1 MKLITIFTFA
11 CHAIP
16 NAISAFTPST
26 LVTIPSAFTQA
37 THSSQFIFH
46 NRHHN
51 RRNPQLQESPTDL
64 SDLPVALPADI
75 TTPPDLP
82 APLLTVPE
90 IEPSVI
96 IPPIQLPPIKVPEIE
111 PSVIIPPIN
120 LPPINP
126 PPMNPAFKSIDPSD
140 LPAPPLSLPEIDYD
154 VIALVAGQETYGF
167 AAVALGEAIW
177 SFSQAPSLSHAKVLV
192 PAIIAGILLVGVS
205 GPMVTNAADP
215 ASIRLGLEIAT
226 GCSVFLGASYVA
238 RLVSPFSPS
247 AKEIAFLG
255 LLVSFAGFFSFSQNL
270 FVDGFVSLPTVN
282 LPSFDLPSLPKI
294 ELPSIGL

>member
-1 MKLITIFTFA
+1 MKLITLFTFA

-16 NAISAFTPST
+16 NATSAFTPST
-26 LVTIPSAFTQA
+26 PLIIPSAFTQA
-37 THSSQFIFH
+37 THSTQFIFH

-51 RRNPQLQESPTDL
+51 RPNRQLQESPTDL

-75 TTPPDLP
+75 PTPPDLP

-111 PSVIIPPIN
+111 PSVIMPPIQ

-126 PPMNPAFKSIDPSD
+126 IIDPSD
-140 LPAPPLSLPEIDYD
+140 LPAPPLSLPEIDYA

-167 AAVALGEAIW
+167 AIVALGEAIW

-255 LLVSFAGFFSFSQNL
+255 LLVSIAGFFSFSQNL

-282 LPSFDLPSLPKI
+282 LPTVNLPSFDLPSLPKI